1 MNTYTLALIRRRVVC
16 LVTMCLL
23 ATAAIA
29 ILAAEPE
36 GKGGK
41 GKKKPAGDKP
51 VAKTSAN
58 PPVPNKPAP
67 PGRPEQ
73 AKKQNT
79 GRASDLVA
87 GTNDNKK
94 SDKKKDKD
102 REPKSTG
109 NVGLLQEGYRTLA
122 LGNHVYDGHRRAA
135 MNQLD
140 KAAHVLGADF
150 SGDGRGGEQRI
161 ISDAQLLAVKLIL
174 ERGRGS
180 FTGAALE
187 HVDSAIKELGTA
199 LSLPKRR

>member
-1 MNTYTLALIRRRVVC
+1 MNTYTVSLIRRRVAC
-16 LVTMCLL
+16 LVTTCLV
-23 ATAAIA
+23 ATASVA

-51 VAKTSAN
+51 DAKTSAN
-58 PPVPNKPAP
+58 PAPNKPAAP
-67 PGRPEQ
+67 ARPEQ

-87 GTNDNKK
+87 ATNDKKK
-94 SDKKKDKD
+94 SDKKKDKEP
-102 REPKSTG
+102 EPKGTG

-150 SGDGRGGEQRI
+150 SGDGRGGEPRML
-161 ISDAQLLAVKLIL
+161 SDAQLLAVKLIL
-174 ERGRGS
+174 ERGRGG
-180 FTGAALE
+180 FTGAALG